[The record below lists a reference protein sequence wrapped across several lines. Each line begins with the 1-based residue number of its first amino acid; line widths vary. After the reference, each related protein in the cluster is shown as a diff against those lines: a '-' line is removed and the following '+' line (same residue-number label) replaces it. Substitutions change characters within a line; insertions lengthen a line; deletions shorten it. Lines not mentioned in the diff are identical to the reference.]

1 MLKSVSK
8 PTICADP
15 FKMWSLVVLSFCVI
29 HTVRG
34 QCTINVKTDLTFP
47 EPVFL
52 KNGNLWIPTNGQLS
66 WSIGESNFVA
76 CPKNNV
82 VNTLLDKAL
91 ITCVAGSTFL
101 LNGFPVNISSI
112 VCSKAVT
119 GDHQSTNEGCG
130 NGGTIRNIG
139 FDVSGIGFVN
149 HFTVCYNGQTAS
161 AIYTKHTING
171 DSISSSIVESYR
183 PSFKVAGVPS
193 SVLVD
198 TSYTIKSQQTRL
210 AQLLG
215 SATQAAKYVNSA
227 SYLARGH
234 MTPDAD
240 GIFRTWQWDTYFY
253 VNVAPQWQKV
263 NGGNWLTIEKTARTI
278 ADRLQ
283 TDVTVYTGTFDIL
296 TLPHA
301 NGTQVPITLNVNG
314 ITVPKWTWKV
324 IKSPGTKAAIAF
336 ITSNDPY
343 RTTIEPSELLCAD
356 ICRDYGWYNDS
367 FDTFAKGFTYCCN
380 VRNLIANV
388 DSVPIEALA
397 ENVLSF

>member
-8 PTICADP
+8 SRIGTDP
-15 FKMWSLVVLSFCVI
+15 FKMWSLVVLSFCLFNA
-29 HTVRG
+29 VRS

-52 KNGNLWIPTNGQLS
+52 KNGNLWIPSSGQLV
-66 WSIGESNFVA
+66 WAIGESNVVA

-91 ITCVAGSTFL
+91 ITCVGGSTFL
-101 LNGFPVNISSI
+101 LNGLPVNVSSI
-112 VCSKAVT
+112 VCTKAVT
-119 GDHQSTNEGCG
+119 GDHQSTSEGCG

-139 FDVSGIGFVN
+139 FDVSGIGFVK
-149 HFTVCYNGQTAS
+149 HFSVCYNAQTAS

-171 DSISSSIVESYR
+171 DSISASIVESYR
-183 PSFKVAGVPS
+183 PSFKVTGVPS
-193 SVLVD
+193 TVLVD

-210 AQLLG
+210 AELLG
-215 SATQAAKYVNSA
+215 SSTQAAKFVNTV

-263 NGGNWLTIEKTARTI
+263 NAGNWLIVEKIARNI

-283 TDVTVYTGTFDIL
+283 NDVTVYTGTFDTL

-301 NGTQVPITLNVNG
+301 NGTQVPITLSANG

-324 IKSPGTKAAIAF
+324 IKSPSANAAIAF
-336 ITSNDPY
+336 VTSNDPY
-343 RTTIEPSELLCAD
+343 RTSIAPGELLCSD
-356 ICRDYGWYNDS
+356 ICREYGWYNDS
-367 FDTFAKGFTYCCN
+367 FDTLAKGFTYCCS
-380 VRNLIANV
+380 VQSLLAKV
-388 DSVPIEALA
+388 DSVPIEAIA
-397 ENVLSF
+397 ANVLPF